1 MKAVVVYEKGRFEVR
16 DVPLPRISDG
26 DVLIRINYAAL
37 CYRDLLQLAGYY
49 PRMRYPVILGHEA
62 VGVVVES
69 RDPRFRP
76 GDRVVP
82 LLHEP
87 DGTCEFCLRGLDA
100 YCPNAGSY
108 GENLDGFF
116 AEYARVSAN
125 ALVKVPNNV
134 PDELAVLTPCVLAM
148 VYKGLKR
155 AGFTRGETVVV
166 TGASGGVGIH
176 AVQLAK
182 ALGARV
188 IAVTRSEEKAGFIRK
203 FADEVIVGSR
213 FSDSVKSLTDG
224 VGADVVIETVGTPTL
239 NESLKSLRTGGRAI
253 IIGNVNPD
261 ESYQLRLGYI
271 IMKDLLIIGNV
282 RSNKSDVAET
292 LKLLGS
298 GVVKP
303 IIAATYPLDRFSEA
317 LEFMRNSSRIGKVL
331 LKTQ

>member
-1 MKAVVVYEKGRFEVR
+1 MKAVVVYEKGKYEVR
-16 DVPLPRISDG
+16 DIPLPKIGDG
-26 DVLIRINYAAL
+26 EVLIKINYAAL

-49 PRMRYPVILGHEA
+49 PRMKYPVVLGHEA
-62 VGVVVES
+62 VGIVVES
-69 RDPRFRP
+69 RDARFKP

-100 YCPNAGSY
+100 YCVNAGSY

-125 ALVKVPNNV
+125 AIVKVPNNV

-148 VYKGLKR
+148 IYKGLKK
-155 AGFTRGETVVV
+155 AGLMRGETVVV

-182 ALGARV
+182 AMGARV
-188 IAVTRSEEKAGFIRK
+188 IAVTRSEDKASFIRR
-203 FADEVIVGSR
+203 FADDVVVASK
-213 FSDSVKSLTDG
+213 FSNAVKSLTDG
-224 VGADVVIETVGTPTL
+224 VGSDVVIEAVGTPTL
-239 NESLKSLRTGGRAI
+239 DESLRSLRMGGRAI

-261 ESYQLRLGYI
+261 ETYALRLGYI
-271 IMKDLLIIGNV
+271 IMKDVSIIGNV
-282 RSNKSDVAET
+282 RSNRSDVAET
-292 LKLLGS
+292 LRLLGS
-298 GVVKP
+298 GLVRPV
-303 IIAATYPLDRFSEA
+303 IAATYPLDRFSDA

-331 LKTQ
+331 IKT

>member
-1 MKAVVVYEKGRFEVR
+1 MKAVVVYEKGKYEVR
-16 DVPLPRISDG
+16 DIPLPKISDG
-26 DVLIRINYAAL
+26 EVLIKINYAAL

-49 PRMRYPVILGHEA
+49 PRMKYPVVLGHEA
-62 VGVVVES
+62 VGIVVES
-69 RDPRFRP
+69 RDARFKP

-100 YCPNAGSY
+100 YCVNAGSY

-148 VYKGLKR
+148 IYKGLKR
-155 AGFTRGETVVV
+155 AGLMRGETVVV

-176 AVQLAK
+176 AVQLAR
-182 ALGARV
+182 AMGARV
-188 IAVTRSEEKAGFIRK
+188 IVITRSEDKASFIRR
-203 FADEVIVGSR
+203 FADDVVVASK
-213 FSDSVKSLTDG
+213 FSNAIKSLTDG

-239 NESLKSLRTGGRAI
+239 DESLRSLRTGGRAI

-261 ESYQLRLGYI
+261 ETYALRLGYI
-271 IMKDLLIIGNV
+271 IMKDVSIIGNV
-282 RSNKSDVAET
+282 RSNRSDVAET
-292 LKLLGS
+292 LRLLGS
-298 GVVKP
+298 GLVRPV
-303 IIAATYPLDRFSEA
+303 IAATYPLDRFSDA

-331 LKTQ
+331 IKT

>member
-1 MKAVVVYEKGRFEVR
+1 MKAVVVYEKGKYEVR
-16 DVPLPRISDG
+16 DIPLPKISDG
-26 DVLIRINYAAL
+26 EVLIKINYAAL

-49 PRMRYPVILGHEA
+49 PRMKYPVVLGHEA
-62 VGVVVES
+62 VGIVVES
-69 RDPRFRP
+69 RDARFKP

-100 YCPNAGSY
+100 YCVNAGSY

-148 VYKGLKR
+148 IYKGLKR
-155 AGFTRGETVVV
+155 AILMRGETVVV

-176 AVQLAK
+176 AVQLAR
-182 ALGARV
+182 AMGAQV
-188 IAVTRSEEKAGFIRK
+188 IAVTRSEDKASFIRR
-203 FADEVIVGSR
+203 FADDVVVASK
-213 FSDSVKSLTDG
+213 FSNAIKSLTDG
-224 VGADVVIETVGTPTL
+224 VGADVVIEAVGTPTL
-239 NESLKSLRTGGRAI
+239 DESLRSLRTGGRAI

-261 ESYQLRLGYI
+261 ETYALRLGYI
-271 IMKDLLIIGNV
+271 IMKDVSIIGNV
-282 RSNKSDVAET
+282 RSNRSDVAET
-292 LKLLGS
+292 LRLLGS
-298 GVVKP
+298 GLVRPV
-303 IIAATYPLDRFSEA
+303 IAATYPLDRFSDA

-331 LKTQ
+331 IKT